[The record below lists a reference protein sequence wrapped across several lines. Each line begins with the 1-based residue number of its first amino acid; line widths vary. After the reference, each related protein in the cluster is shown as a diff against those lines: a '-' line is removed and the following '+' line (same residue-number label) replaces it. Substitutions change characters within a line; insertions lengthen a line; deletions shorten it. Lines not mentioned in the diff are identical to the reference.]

1 MHSDYS
7 LMHVSQP
14 FWLRTFWDIF
24 LALFTLLYLQSFIE
38 CCICISSRC
47 FAEHYNLII
56 FIGFNKNLLTVT
68 KQTTM
73 NSRENNWKFSF
84 TLCYGPKYLV
94 FTESIAGTK
103 FIIFTYLA
111 LYSWSAKR
119 DAASVNIEKNWPFY
133 FSRHR
138 AFRLSKTLLY
148 QSVSWKKSNF
158 LKGLPITVFFKS
170 MPSFSREQLESRE
183 APGKEPGQG
192 LSSTLGHNTFFR
204 STCKWFR
211 TYIWQFWM
219 RVFHLLQI
227 T

>member
-7 LMHVSQP
+7 LLHVFQP

-38 CCICISSRC
+38 CCICTSSRC
-47 FAEHYNLII
+47 FAEYYNLII

-73 NSRENNWKFSF
+73 NSRENNGKFSF

-119 DAASVNIEKNWPFY
+119 DAASVNIEKNWSFY
-133 FSRHR
+133 FSRRRIFGWVRHFYIKV
-138 AFRLSKTLLY
+138 FRE
-148 QSVSWKKSNF
+148 KKSNF
-158 LKGLPITVFFKS
+158 LKGLP
-170 MPSFSREQLESRE
+170 MPSFSREQLESRQ

>member
-14 FWLRTFWDIF
+14 FRLRTFWDIF

-73 NSRENNWKFSF
+73 NSRENNGKFSF

-119 DAASVNIEKNWPFY
+119 DAASVNIEKTDHFISVATEFFGWVRHFY
-133 FSRHR
+133 IKVFREKSQIFSKVY
-138 AFRLSKTLLY
+138 LSLY
-148 QSVSWKKSNF
+148 SLNLCQVS
-158 LKGLPITVFFKS
+158 
-170 MPSFSREQLESRE
+170 QES
-183 APGKEPGQG
+183 
-192 LSSTLGHNTFFR
+192 S
-204 STCKWFR
+204 
-211 TYIWQFWM
+211 
-219 RVFHLLQI
+219 
-227 T
+227 